1 MSEEQAVRDKL
12 RRFVIEHARRSVEDL
27 TDDTLILE
35 EGIVSSLEIVELVLY
50 IENLLGTEIDAD
62 EIDPRMF
69 ASIDTLYQAFFRA
82 T

>member
-12 RRFVIEHARRSVEDL
+12 RRFIIEHARRSIEDL

-50 IENLLGTEIDAD
+50 VESLLGTEIDA
-62 EIDPRMF
+62 EQVDPRMF
-69 ASIDTLYQAFFRA
+69 ASINTLYQAFFCA